1 MNKYKPEY
9 LGQIIPADDP
19 SKMMDMLQNKFTLF
33 SSIYDTCKDLSESI
47 SDIKLIDNSPDD
59 LTVKIATDMG
69 TIQQLQE
76 KANDTGVNI
85 NGDIITAKA
94 TTL

>member
-9 LGQIIPADDP
+9 LGKIIPADDP

-33 SSIYDTCKDLSESI
+33 SSIYDICKDLSESI
-47 SDIKLIDNSPDD
+47 SDMKLIDNSPDD